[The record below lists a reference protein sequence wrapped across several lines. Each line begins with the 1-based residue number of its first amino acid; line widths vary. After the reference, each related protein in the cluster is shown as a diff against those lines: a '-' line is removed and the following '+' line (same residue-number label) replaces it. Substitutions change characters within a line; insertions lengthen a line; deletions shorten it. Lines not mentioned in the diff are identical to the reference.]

1 MLDDII
7 NERKKKLTDLINA
20 GVNPYPAK
28 AKRSYVI
35 SEALE
40 NFGSFSRQKKK
51 ISIAGKIVGLR
62 DQGGLIFT
70 DLDDGSS
77 KIQAVLKKANLKNFK
92 LLKDN
97 LDVGDFVSVS
107 GTLFITKTK
116 EKSVEAKEASIIVK
130 SLRPLPT
137 QWYGFKDV
145 EERFRKRYLDIFL
158 NKEVK
163 EKLIKRSEI
172 VKELR
177 EMLWK
182 EGFVEFETPTLQSIA
197 GGALARP
204 FSTHHN
210 ALDTDF
216 YLRIA
221 PELYLKRLLVAGF
234 DKVFELGKSFRNEG
248 IDREHN
254 PEFTIL
260 EFYWAYQDWGGLMK
274 FTEKLLKKWFKKKI
288 KRVTFEEAMKK
299 YANFD
304 LRKKNLSD
312 PKIKDEIEEAFKKE
326 VRPKIIEPTFVVKYP
341 KVISPLAK
349 ACEDDPNFTERFQ
362 LLAEGT
368 ELINAYSELNDPVDQ
383 RARMEEQE
391 KMFREGD
398 KEVSRLDEDF
408 LEALEY
414 GMPPA
419 AGWGLGVDRLVAI
432 ITKSHNVK
440 EIIPFPTLRPVKNDE
455 Q

>member
-7 NERKKKLTDLINA
+7 NERKKKLTDLIDA

-28 AKRSYVI
+28 IKRACVI
-35 SEALE
+35 SEALK
-40 NFGSFSRQKKK
+40 NFGPFSRQQKK
-51 ISIAGKIVGLR
+51 IFLAGKIVGLR
-62 DQGGLIFT
+62 DQGGLIFI

-77 KIQAVLKKANLKNFK
+77 KIQVVFKKANLKNFK

-97 LDVGDFVSVS
+97 LDVGDFISVS
-107 GTLFITKTK
+107 GVLFLTKTK
-116 EKSVEAKEASIIVK
+116 EKSIEAKDASIIVK

-145 EERFRKRYLDIFL
+145 EERFRKRYLDILL

-163 EKLIKRSEI
+163 DKLIKRSEI

-182 EGFVEFETPTLQSIA
+182 EGFIEVETPMLQPIA

-248 IDREHN
+248 IDRDHN

-260 EFYWAYQDWGGLMK
+260 EFYWAYQDWEDLMK
-274 FTEKLLKKWFKKKI
+274 FKEKLLKKWFKKKI
-288 KRVTFEEAMKK
+288 KKITFEEAMKK

-312 PKIKDEIEEAFKKE
+312 SKIKEEIDEIFKKE
-326 VRPKIIEPTFVVKYP
+326 VRPKIIEPTFIIKYP

-349 ACEDDPNFTERFQ
+349 ACQDDPNFTERFQ

-368 ELINAYSELNDPVDQ
+368 ELVNAFSELNDPVDQ
-383 RARMEEQE
+383 RNRMEEQE
-391 KMFREGD
+391 KMFRAGD
-398 KEVSRLDEDF
+398 KEASRLDEEF

-440 EIIPFPTLRPVKNDE
+440 EIITFPTLRPKE
-455 Q
+455 